1 MLKPEVT
8 DVPVQHVKHDVP
20 VRVGHRA
27 QSEHIILSYDTRE
40 SL

>member
-1 MLKPEVT
+1 MLKTEVI
-8 DVPVQHVKHDVP
+8 DVSVQHVEHDVP

-27 QSEHIILSYDTRE
+27 QAEHIILSYGARE